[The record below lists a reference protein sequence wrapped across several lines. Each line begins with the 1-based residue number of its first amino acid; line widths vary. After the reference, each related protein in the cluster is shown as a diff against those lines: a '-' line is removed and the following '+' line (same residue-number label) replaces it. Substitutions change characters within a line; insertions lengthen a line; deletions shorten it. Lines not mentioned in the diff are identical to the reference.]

1 VADAVLDVASQLATA
16 WNSARAADGQAGP
29 VDVWP
34 CCQILAAAG
43 LLQGQERDLAAV
55 ELGPFRIAVTGR
67 ANATRDFIEVLFP
80 AAVAALPTGQ
90 PLTGA
95 ISGAL
100 SAACLTF
107 IKLLERTIVFGRSE
121 TDQQRWIVLIH
132 IKNCNASGVFPT
144 VCDVI
149 DLVTRA
155 SQWDIRPNAVES
167 SIVWLTGAGDARPS
181 GRRTQLVRL
190 DSSNGGLESLV

>member
-1 VADAVLDVASQLATA
+1 MADGIADVASQLAAA
-16 WNSARAADGQAGP
+16 WNRARAADGQAAP

-43 LLQGQERDLAAV
+43 LLHGQERDLAAI

-90 PLTGA
+90 PLMGAVTG
-95 ISGAL
+95 SL

-121 TDQQRWIVLIH
+121 VDRQRWIVLMH
-132 IKNCNASGVFPT
+132 IKNCNAYCMFPT
-144 VCDVI
+144 ICDVT

-167 SIVWLTGAGDARPS
+167 SIAWLVGNGDGERS
-181 GRRTQLVRL
+181 GRREQLVRL
-190 DSSNGGLESLV
+190 NSATGGLESLV

>member
-1 VADAVLDVASQLATA
+1 VADAGLDVASQLAAA
-16 WNSARAADGQAGP
+16 WNRVRAADGQAEP
-29 VDVWP
+29 VDIWP

-43 LLQGQERDLAAV
+43 LLQGQERDLSAI

-67 ANATRDFIEVLFP
+67 ANATRDFVEVLFP

-90 PLTGA
+90 PLMGA
-95 ISGAL
+95 VSGAL

-107 IKLLERTIVFGRSE
+107 IKLLERTVVFGRS
-121 TDQQRWIVLIH
+121 DADRQRWVVLMH
-132 IKNCNASGVFPT
+132 IKNCNSHGELPT
-144 VCDVI
+144 ICEVI

-167 SIVWLTGAGDARPS
+167 SIAWLLGNG
-181 GRRTQLVRL
+181 GRDTSEPRAQLVRL
-190 DSSNGGLESLV
+190 NSVNGSLESLV